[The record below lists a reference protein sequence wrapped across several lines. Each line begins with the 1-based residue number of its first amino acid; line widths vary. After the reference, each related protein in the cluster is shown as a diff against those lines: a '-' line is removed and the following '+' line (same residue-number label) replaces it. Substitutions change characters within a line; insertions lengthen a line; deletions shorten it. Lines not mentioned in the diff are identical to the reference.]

1 MIHKVSTENKINFL
15 DIDYTKL
22 GQDVADMKAA
32 RYDKPKAP
40 VKLTKQTSGN
50 IYKQKARISFLETD
64 VPEPE
69 KDAGFAAG
77 SALSSKKLSGNFD
90 PKHSVHSNI
99 GSARCGKVGDER
111 GPSKFVKSE
120 SSNSIW
126 NPNRIAQLE
135 STLDN
140 RETTAADK
148 EAIATNKRE
157 AEQKRIS
164 DMADHLK
171 SVDQRKADQVSSLA
185 AYGGHKFN
193 TPQAG
198 MSIFDTEG
206 DFGRVPEKTHGEKR
220 VAEAKQERDERQKN
234 AFISKGSSLTTSSVV
249 SKMFDK
255 LIGK

>member
-1 MIHKVSTENKINFL
+1 MVHKISNENKIGFL

-22 GQDVADMKAA
+22 GQEVAEMKAA

-40 VKLTKQTSGN
+40 IKLTKQTSGN
-50 IYKQKARISFLETD
+50 IYKQKSRINFLETD

-69 KDAGFAAG
+69 KEADFAAE
-77 SALSSKKLSGNFD
+77 APLSQKFSGDFD
-90 PKHSVHSNI
+90 PKHSGHSNV
-99 GSARCGKVGDER
+99 GSARCGKVGDDR

-126 NPNRIAQLE
+126 NPDRIAQLKG
-135 STLDN
+135 TLDN
-140 RETTAADK
+140 RETTTADK

-164 DMADHLK
+164 DMVERLQ
-171 SVDQRKADQVSSLA
+171 STDQRKDSQVSSLPSH
-185 AYGGHKFN
+185 GGHKFN

-220 VAEAKQERDERQKN
+220 VAEAKQERAERQQN
-234 AFISKGSSLTTSSVV
+234 AFVSKGGISTTSRVV
-249 SKMFDK
+249 NEMFDK